1 MGQALNFINKAR
13 YLPDGFGGWIAVF
26 FHQNHPVQA
35 RPYMHEVFETKV
47 ATTPTRY
54 PKELQYNL
62 SHLDEENLTSFDVDR
77 NKNQPIRVKFLDLL
91 TSTRPCVKWRDRI
104 LANAQLGGEC

>member
-1 MGQALNFINKAR
+1 
-13 YLPDGFGGWIAVF
+13 
-26 FHQNHPVQA
+26 
-35 RPYMHEVFETKV
+35 MHEVFETKV

-77 NKNQPIRVKFLDLL
+77 NKKQTHQSEILGPLDLYQAL
-91 TSTRPCVKWRDRI
+91 REVEGSY
-104 LANAQLGGEC
+104 LGKCSAWGGMLN

>member
-1 MGQALNFINKAR
+1 
-13 YLPDGFGGWIAVF
+13 
-26 FHQNHPVQA
+26 
-35 RPYMHEVFETKV
+35 MHEVFETKV

-77 NKNQPIRVKFLDLL
+77 NKKQPIRVKFLDLL